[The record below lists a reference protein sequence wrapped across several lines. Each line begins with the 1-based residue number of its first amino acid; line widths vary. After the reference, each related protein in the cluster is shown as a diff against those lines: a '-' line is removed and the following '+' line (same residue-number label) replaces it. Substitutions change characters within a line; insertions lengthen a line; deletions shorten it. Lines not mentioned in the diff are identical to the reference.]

1 MGKYFSFRRI
11 LIYLMLIIGIMQ
23 FFRIDKSH
31 EKVQTDLDF
40 LLSTDAPENVSKI
53 MHEACYDC
61 HSNETKYPW
70 YSDVAPISWWLNNHI
85 HEGREE
91 LNFNYWQSFTPK
103 RKQRKLNEC
112 LEMIQEREMPLP
124 SYTWIHKEARLN
136 TDQRQILINW
146 FKSMGAREEKDG
158 D

>member
-1 MGKYFSFRRI
+1 
-11 LIYLMLIIGIMQ
+11 MLIIGIMQ